1 MSEAT
6 VIIAQEPVSRVIA
19 VAESPRVVIQAE
31 TPVSRVIASSGSGGN
46 WNLFRE
52 ILNFDGGCAGT
63 HYGDLPVLD
72 GGGAA
77 DGGRNSIQT

>member
-6 VIIAQEPVSRVIA
+6 VISSEEPMSRVIA
-19 VAESPRVVIQAE
+19 VAESPRIIVRGE
-31 TPVSRVIASSGSGGN
+31 TPVSRIIASLGGGGN
-46 WNLFRE
+46 WNLFRA
-52 ILNFDGGCAGT
+52 ILNFDGGRAGE

>member
-1 MSEAT
+1 MSEST
-6 VIIAQEPVSRVIA
+6 VITEIPEGKVIRTVAPVSRVIA
-19 VAESPRVVIQAE
+19 A
-31 TPVSRVIASSGSGGN
+31 TGSAL
-46 WNLFRE
+46 NLFVVRG
-52 ILNFDGGCAGT
+52 IVNYDGGRAGT

>member
-6 VIIAQEPVSRVIA
+6 VIIAQEPASRVIA
-19 VAESPRVVIQAE
+19 VAESPAVVIQAE
-31 TPVSRVIASSGSGGN
+31 NPVSRIIAASGSGGN
-46 WNLFRE
+46 WNNFRG
-52 ILNFDGGCAGT
+52 IINYDGGRAGT

-77 DGGRNSIQT
+77 DGGRNPI